1 MKLLKKIIQILLR
14 RNPSNLADLCIVGLG
29 NPGDKHF
36 KTRHNLGYDFVEL
49 IAQRFN
55 AQFSKNKKLDASIA
69 EFNFEGKSILL
80 VKPNA
85 FINLSGKTLG
95 LIKKYKVNSIDKVL
109 VVHDDMDLQPSEVK
123 LKVGG
128 SDGGHNGL
136 KDIIK
141 TIGKDFIRLRF
152 GIGHPAIKADTNA
165 WVIRKPSQEEKKL
178 IADSFDKAIFALDD
192 ILNLEWLLA
201 MNKLHSK

>member
-1 MKLLKKIIQILLR
+1 
-14 RNPSNLADLCIVGLG
+14 LADLCIVGLG
-29 NPGDKHF
+29 NPGDKHS

-55 AQFSKNKKLDASIA
+55 AQFLKSKKLDASVA
-69 EFNFEGKSILL
+69 EFNFGGKSILL

-95 LIKKYKVNSIDKVL
+95 QIKKYKVSSLDKVL

-141 TIGKDFIRLRF
+141 TVGKDFIRLRF
-152 GIGHPAIKADTNA
+152 GIGHPAVKADTNA
-165 WVIRKPSQEEKKL
+165 WVIKKPTPKEKKL
-178 IADSFDKAIFALDD
+178 IADSFDKAILALDN
-192 ILNLEWLLA
+192 ILSLDWLIA

>member
-1 MKLLKKIIQILLR
+1 M
-14 RNPSNLADLCIVGLG
+14 
-29 NPGDKHF
+29 
-36 KTRHNLGYDFVEL
+36 
-49 IAQRFN
+49 
-55 AQFSKNKKLDASIA
+55 
-69 EFNFEGKSILL
+69 

-95 LIKKYKVNSIDKVL
+95 LIKKYKVNSLNKVL

-123 LKVGG
+123 LKIGG

-141 TIGKDFIRLRF
+141 TVGKDFIRLRF

-165 WVIRKPSQEEKKL
+165 WVIKKPTPEEKTYCR
-178 IADSFDKAIFALDD
+178 IF
-192 ILNLEWLLA
+192 
-201 MNKLHSK
+201 

>member
-29 NPGDKHF
+29 NPGDKYS
-36 KTRHNLGYDFVEL
+36 KTRHNLGYDFVEI

-55 AQFSKNKKLDASIA
+55 TQFLESKKLDASIA
-69 EFNFEGKSILL
+69 EFNFGEKSILL

-85 FINLSGKTLG
+85 FINLSGKTLS
-95 LIKKYKVNSIDKVL
+95 LIKRYKVNSLDKVL
-109 VVHDDMDLQPSEVK
+109 VVHDDMDLKPSEVK

-141 TIGKDFIRLRF
+141 TVGKDFIRLRF

-165 WVIRKPSQEEKKL
+165 WVIKKPSPQEKKL

-192 ILNLEWLLA
+192 ILHLEWLLA

>member
-55 AQFSKNKKLDASIA
+55 AQFSKSKKLDASIA
-69 EFNFEGKSILL
+69 EFNFGGKSILL

-85 FINLSGKTLG
+85 FINHSGKTLG
-95 LIKKYKVNSIDKVL
+95 LIKKYKVNSLDKVL
-109 VVHDDMDLQPSEVK
+109 VVHDDMDLRPSEVK

-141 TIGKDFIRLRF
+141 TVGKDFIRLRF

-165 WVIRKPSQEEKKL
+165 WVIRKPTPEEKKL
-178 IADSFDKAIFALDD
+178 IADSFDKAMLTLDD
-192 ILNLEWLLA
+192 ILSLDWLIA

>member
-165 WVIRKPSQEEKKL
+165 WVIRKPSPEEKKL
-178 IADSFDKAIFALDD
+178 IA
-192 ILNLEWLLA
+192 
-201 MNKLHSK
+201 

>member
-55 AQFSKNKKLDASIA
+55 AQFSISKKLDASIA
-69 EFNFEGKSILL
+69 EFNFGGKSILL

-85 FINLSGKTLG
+85 FINHSGKTLG
-95 LIKKYKVNSIDKVL
+95 LIKKYKVNSLDKVL

-141 TIGKDFIRLRF
+141 TVGKDFIRLRF
-152 GIGHPAIKADTNA
+152 GIGHPAIKADTNT
-165 WVIRKPSQEEKKL
+165 WVIKRPTPEEKKL
-178 IADSFDKAIFALDD
+178 IADSFDKAMLALDD
-192 ILNLEWLLA
+192 ILSLDWLIA

>member
-95 LIKKYKVNSIDKVL
+95 LIKKYKVNSINKVL
-109 VVHDDMDLQPSEVK
+109 VVHDDMDLKPSDVK

-141 TIGKDFIRLRF
+141 TVGKDFIRLRF

-165 WVIRKPSQEEKKL
+165 WVIKKPSPEEQKL

>member
-49 IAQRFN
+49 IAKRFN

-165 WVIRKPSQEEKKL
+165 WVIRKPSPEEKKL